1 MSTDKYKQRHKDFSF
16 KVFWKKY
23 LVKKISGKWM
33 RSGPVFSG
41 FIYSETFI
49 EADFQL
55 EREEAHEASH

>member
-1 MSTDKYKQRHKDFSF
+1 
-16 KVFWKKY
+16 
-23 LVKKISGKWM
+23 M

-41 FIYSETFI
+41 FIYSETFT